1 MGAYSRM
8 YFLFTSRWAYIYFFW
23 GGGGGADKLEGA

>member
-8 YFLFTSRWAYIYFFW
+8 YFLFTSRWAYNFFFL
-23 GGGGGADKLEGA
+23 GGGGADKLEGA